1 MTLLEEI
8 QNGETETLEFK
19 REIPSKDSKLMK
31 QGMVARPWSSSRLP
45 VESASS

>member
-31 QGMVARPWSSSRLP
+31 QMNPRSNTRCGRNRS
-45 VESASS
+45 